1 LRHISCVSHT
11 KSFGIGKA
19 VLLVVHDYKS
29 REHSSSEVKTSD
41 DPPALVRTSGEFDG
55 NVVSTRT
62 LLANEVRIDQD
73 DNDCC

>member
-1 LRHISCVSHT
+1 M
-11 KSFGIGKA
+11 GKV

-29 REHSSSEVKTSD
+29 REHSSSEVQTSD
-41 DPPALVRTSGEFDG
+41 DPPAPVRISSESDG

-73 DNDCC
+73 DNTCC

>member
-1 LRHISCVSHT
+1 VSHT
-11 KSFGIGKA
+11 KSFDIGKV

-29 REHSSSEVKTSD
+29 REYSSSEVQTSD
-41 DPPALVRTSGEFDG
+41 DLPAPVMISGEFDG

-73 DNDCC
+73 HNNCC